1 MLFPVKSLKTNI
13 DVARRMDGI
22 VMPLVARELDRWR
35 EFGASIPNRELSH
48 QAIQSI
54 THKRFHAEGGA
65 IYATASPENADR
77 LVRLIVALQT
87 ISDYLDNLCDRTASE
102 SEEDFRNLHLSL
114 LDAVDPGRVTS
125 DYYRL
130 HPNKDDG
137 GYLQALVDECRQQ
150 LAFLPSYET
159 ARPHVVRL
167 VYLYSDL
174 QALKHL
180 IPAELR
186 HPRLMAWYAEHQTE
200 FPEVSWFEFAAA
212 TGSTLGMFALF
223 LASLNP
229 SLAPAQAEAIVRAYF
244 PWVSGLHILLDSV
257 IDQQEDRDE
266 GDQNFMDCY
275 RNQDEMRSRLKTFIV
290 ESMSRVRTL
299 PDPAF
304 HQTVVTGLLAVYLS
318 DRKIEKQRLSSMAW
332 DLLRCGGSI
341 SMVNYLVLRWY
352 RGRRGGV

>member
-1 MLFPVKSLKTNI
+1 MLSSIESLKVNLE
-13 DVARRMDGI
+13 VARRMDAI

-35 EFGASIPNRELSH
+35 NFAASMPNRELSH

-54 THKRFHAEGGA
+54 THKQFHAEGGA

-102 SEEDFRNLHLSL
+102 SEDDFRNLHLAM
-114 LDAVDPGRVTS
+114 LDAVDPCRETA

-130 HPNKDDG
+130 HPNQDDG
-137 GYLQALVDECRQQ
+137 GYLQALVDECRRQ
-150 LAFLPSYET
+150 LEGLPSYEI

-167 VYLYSDL
+167 VGLYSDL

-180 IPAELR
+180 VPSEVR
-186 HPRLMAWYAEHQTE
+186 HPRLMRWYAEYQQE
-200 FPEVSWFEFAAA
+200 FPDVSWFEFAAA
-212 TGSTLGMFALF
+212 TGSTLGMFSLF
-223 LASLNP
+223 LASLRP
-229 SLAPAQAEAIVRAYF
+229 DFTAAQADAIVKAYF
-244 PWVSGLHILLDSV
+244 PWVCGLHILLDSV

-275 RNQDEMRSRLKTFIV
+275 RDQAQMRSRLNTFIR
-290 ESMSRVRTL
+290 ESGRHVRAL
-299 PDPAF
+299 PDWAF
-304 HQTVVTGLLAVYLS
+304 HQTVVSGLLAVYLS
-318 DRKIEKQRLSSMAW
+318 DRKVEQQGLSAMAW
-332 DLLRCGGSI
+332 DLLRCGGPTSI
-341 SMVNYLVLRWY
+341 LNYLILRWY